1 MVRAVGWMAG
11 IGAGLLALLL
21 LAVAVLHGWLGRET
35 VRAQLQRQAQ
45 DALGVPVAIERLGLG
60 WWSGPALAAE
70 GLTLATQPALQ
81 LRELRLRPA
90 WGALARGRLELDAV
104 ALRGLTLPL
113 AGIQALSKALGRP
126 AAPAAGTV
134 PMPLPRRLLLQEV
147 RLEGAGGQFMLL
159 DARALLDDD
168 LWPAQLELEVLQG
181 RLAGSHLQLQR
192 QSPQRWQLRL
202 AVAGGT
208 VQGPLDLVWPQR
220 PGGEYRIQG
229 ELQTRAVELSQL
241 TAPQP
246 RPEVWARQPLAGRL
260 EAQTVLQ
267 ARARQLGGLLD
278 ALVTQSSFTVQQAVL
293 QGVDLVK
300 AVQTVGV
307 SRGGRTVLETLAGQ
321 VTTRGKTVELHNL
334 VASAGPLS
342 ASGQVQVSAQQE
354 LSGRVQVALGGAVA
368 VPLLV
373 GGTVDDP
380 QVSLTAGAKIGA
392 AIGTLLMPG
401 VGTGAGASV
410 GGKLGEWLGK

>member
-1 MVRAVGWMAG
+1 
-11 IGAGLLALLL
+11 
-21 LAVAVLHGWLGRET
+21 
-35 VRAQLQRQAQ
+35 
-45 DALGVPVAIERLGLG
+45 
-60 WWSGPALAAE
+60 
-70 GLTLATQPALQ
+70 
-81 LRELRLRPA
+81 
-90 WGALARGRLELDAV
+90 
-104 ALRGLTLPL
+104 
-113 AGIQALSKALGRP
+113 
-126 AAPAAGTV
+126 
-134 PMPLPRRLLLQEV
+134 LLQEV

-373 GGTVDDP
+373 GGTVDEP